1 MMMVKIAF
9 RNIFRQKRRTILTAL
24 TIFGGLALATLS
36 IGWADGSYNFIINM
50 FTKNRL
56 GHIQIH
62 AQDYRDRPS
71 LYKTIGDYHHI
82 EEQLDQIDEVKS
94 WSPRIFA
101 AGLVSVNN
109 KSAGAQIIGID
120 PIKENEATNF
130 NKKVAIGQSFSESS
144 SREAIIGKGLAKTL
158 DAKINDEIVIVTQG
172 ADGSIAN
179 DIYQITGII
188 ETGDD
193 ISDRLACYLHLKDAQ
208 ELLVLHERIHEI
220 AIVATHLQKVKKLA
234 DTIRQSL
241 NDSDIEVSPWQIF
254 ARSFYQAMKADKEGM
269 WIMLLIIML
278 IVAVGVLNTV
288 LMSVLER
295 RREYGIL
302 KAMGTQPHQIFWLVV
317 FEVYIIAVFSIVI
330 GALLGSLL
338 NYLLSF
344 QGITLPQAFTYGGM
358 EFKKM
363 YTEVN
368 ARSIY
373 IPLITVILSATL
385 VSIFPALQAA
395 RTEPAKAMRIH

>member
-1 MMMVKIAF
+1 MMMIKIAS

-24 TIFGGLALATLS
+24 TIFGGFALATLS

-50 FTKNRL
+50 FTQNRL

-62 AQDYRDRPS
+62 AQDYRERPS
-71 LYKTIGDYHHI
+71 LYKTINDYHHI
-82 EEQLDQIDEVKS
+82 EEQLDQMEDVKA

-130 NKKVAIGQSFSESS
+130 NKKVTIGQSFSESP
-144 SREAIIGKGLAKTL
+144 SREAILGKGLAKTL
-158 DAKINDEIVIVTQG
+158 DAKISDEIVIVTQG

-179 DIYQITGII
+179 DIYQIIGII

-208 ELLVLHERIHEI
+208 ELLVLHGRIHEI

-234 DTIRQSL
+234 DTIRQNL
-241 NDSDIEVSPWQIF
+241 NDSDMEVSPWQIF

-302 KAMGTQPHQIFWLVV
+302 KAIGTQPRQIFWLVV

-330 GALLGSLL
+330 GALLGSFF

-344 QGITLPQAFTYGGM
+344 HGITLPQAFTYGGM
-358 EFKKM
+358 EFREM